1 MRTLLIVGAAVV
13 LMLILVMALLCRAKR
28 IDEHYPESLG
38 SADLREREALRAPD
52 KRCVVKRVYA
62 GSDLD
67 RTQQPIAEVNKRFA
81 AILKAPE
88 LDDLK
93 KIQIDHLYLAPSDYD
108 GLTSRGQ

>member
-38 SADLREREALRAPD
+38 SADLREREARASG
-52 KRCVVKRVYA
+52 RGCVVKRVYA
-62 GSDLD
+62 GSDLL
-67 RTQQPIAEVNKRFA
+67 RAQRPIAEVNKRFA